1 MDCFLCE
8 LWLAIAASTAL
19 HLGGAALDYFLLL
32 QLFSD
37 SLVSRF
43 GIKRLNVS
51 ETAVEHNPFA
61 VIYESIS
68 I

>member
-19 HLGGAALDYFLLL
+19 QLGAAALDYFLLL

-43 GIKRLNVS
+43 WMKRLNVRENS
-51 ETAVEHNPFA
+51 VEHNPFA
-61 VIYESIS
+61 VI
-68 I
+68 